1 MLRFLC
7 RLLMLHDRNLLVNLS
22 MVVRRAVMRSEQHK
36 ATTLTPEA
44 GGINA
49 RALPIPETTSRYCD
63 ALWRGLVP
71 LAETSGLLDCP
82 AFAGRQRCLPDRARP
97 SGLPVVC

>member
-1 MLRFLC
+1 MLRFFGW
-7 RLLMLHDRNLLVNLS
+7 LLILDDRNLLVNLS
-22 MVVRRAVMRSEQHK
+22 TVDRRAVMECVQRE

-97 SGLPVVC
+97 SGLPVLC